1 MKANTKQKNVSHARK
16 SNSKLSD
23 SIKRVLN
30 DRQPDMTELMLN
42 DIDAFA
48 GSDKQT
54 GASGC
59 TFRLTGSGEYFTTG
73 KGKNRTVQLSLS
85 AKKRLTILTGGT
97 VRKIKGKETL
107 VFGAFSDQDFRRC
120 FDYIKSCS
128 DFEIVNAEENREEYI
143 VNTDEVNNAMR
154 NGERWDSLHR
164 DPSKKSKRTG
174 SKSIKILHT
183 EKDLVL
189 KENGN
194 FADKRKAKKYYLSL
208 MQHVIT
214 QCRKGGLELTAKLDG
229 SAVLTEV

>member
-1 MKANTKQKNVSHARK
+1 MKANTKQKNVVHARK
-16 SNSKLSD
+16 SNTKLSE
-23 SIKRVLN
+23 SIKRILN

-42 DIDAFA
+42 DIDAFKD
-48 GSDKQT
+48 SEKQT
-54 GASGC
+54 GANGC
-59 TFRLTGSGEYFTTG
+59 TFRLTSSGEYFTTG
-73 KGKNRTVQLSLS
+73 EGKKRTVQLSFS
-85 AKKRLTILTGGT
+85 AKKRLTILTGGS
-97 VRKIKGKETL
+97 VRIIKKKETL

-120 FDYIKSCS
+120 FDYIKSCGAWIT
-128 DFEIVNAEENREEYI
+128 DADNIEEFVVDTNAVN
-143 VNTDEVNNAMR
+143 DAMR

-164 DPSKKSKRTG
+164 EPAKQSKRSA
-174 SKSIKILHT
+174 SKSIKISHY

-214 QCRKGGLELTAKLDG
+214 QCRKGGIELTAKLDG